1 MSEACPASQEVFG
14 EVRHP
19 RHGRGGTVPD
29 PSLVQ
34 LKFKAESKITLHVVS
49 GGRGRVKEKK
59 ASPSLH
65 SPF

>member
-14 EVRHP
+14 EVRPP
-19 RHGRGGTVPD
+19 RRGGGTVPD

-49 GGRGRVKEKK
+49 GGRG
-59 ASPSLH
+59 
-65 SPF
+65 

>member
-1 MSEACPASQEVFG
+1 MSEACPTSQEVFG
-14 EVRHP
+14 EVRP
-19 RHGRGGTVPD
+19 PPSGVGTVPD